1 MIVAPHLWRP
11 SALRRLLFPG
21 RDEAAVFILG
31 IADRLAL
38 AVATDLLL

>member
-1 MIVAPHLWRP
+1 
-11 SALRRLLFPG
+11 LLFPG

-38 AVATDLLL
+38 AVAH